1 MSKSSFLSG
10 NFSPLERSVT
20 LAKMATGTDGNLITY
35 DASGNPAYVAT
46 GSSGQVLTSAGAG
59 SPPTFSALTTGKVL
73 QVVNVDNSTASTST
87 TVIPDDL
94 TIPQNT
100 EGKEIMTLAITPGNS
115 SNKLFI
121 DVSINGV
128 DSSGSLDMNGA
139 LFQDSTANAL
149 TACNEWI
156 AGGTGTDLAMKHYM
170 TAGTTSETTFK
181 VRVGPG
187 TSGTMTYNG
196 RNSGDSLFGGVM
208 KSTMTI
214 WEISA

>member
-1 MSKSSFLSG
+1 MTATKVTSG
-10 NFSPLERSVT
+10 LINF
-20 LAKMATGTDGNLITY
+20 G
-35 DASGNPAYVAT
+35 
-46 GSSGQVLTSAGAG
+46 
-59 SPPTFSALTTGKVL
+59 TGKVL

-87 TVIPDDL
+87 TIIPDDL
-94 TIPQNT
+94 TIPQND
-100 EGKEIMTLAITPGNS
+100 EGKEILSLAITPASS

-121 DVSINGV
+121 DVSINGI
-128 DSSGSLDMNGA
+128 DAGGGLDCHGA

-149 TACNEWI
+149 TACAEYI

-170 TAGTTSETTFK
+170 TAGTTSATTFK